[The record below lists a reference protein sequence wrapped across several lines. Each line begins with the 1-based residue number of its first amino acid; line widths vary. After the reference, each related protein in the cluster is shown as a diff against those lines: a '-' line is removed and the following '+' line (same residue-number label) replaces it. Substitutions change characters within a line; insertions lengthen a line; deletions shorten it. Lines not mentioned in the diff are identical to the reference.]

1 MDDPHPE
8 HPSAP
13 EEIAIERDV
22 LDLLVAADGA
32 RHWSIEE
39 IALEIGSELKVRDA
53 VAGLHRAG
61 LAHRTSDD
69 FVFATRAAIRSN
81 ELRM

>member
-1 MDDPHPE
+1 MDDTEADPATE
-8 HPSAP
+8 DS
-13 EEIAIERDV
+13 AIESTI
-22 LDLLVAADGA
+22 LDLLVADDGR

-39 IALEIGSELKVRDA
+39 ITLEIGSEVEVRDA

-61 LAHRTSDD
+61 LAHLTSDG
-69 FVFATRAAIRSN
+69 FVFATRAAIRAS

>member
-1 MDDPHPE
+1 MDDTQPE
-8 HPSAP
+8 HPLAS
-13 EEIAIERDV
+13 EGIAVERDV

-39 IALEIGSELKVRDA
+39 IALEIGSEVKVRDA

-61 LAHRTSDD
+61 LAHRTSDG
-69 FVFATRAAIRSN
+69 FVFATRAAIRAN
-81 ELRM
+81 ELRL

>member
-1 MDDPHPE
+1 MDNTEADPATE
-8 HPSAP
+8 D
-13 EEIAIERDV
+13 IAIESV
-22 LDLLVAADGA
+22 ILDLLVAADGG

-39 IALEIGSELKVRDA
+39 IALEIGNDLEVRDA

-61 LAHRTSDD
+61 LAHQTSDG